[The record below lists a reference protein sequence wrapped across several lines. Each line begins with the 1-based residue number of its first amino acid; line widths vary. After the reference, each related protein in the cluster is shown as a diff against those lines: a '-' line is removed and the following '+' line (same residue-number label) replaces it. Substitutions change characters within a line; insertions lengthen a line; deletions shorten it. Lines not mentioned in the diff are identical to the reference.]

1 MIKLIG
7 AVGVVA
13 NYSWAGVLIGSGEP
27 AVYLTALL
35 NFAVGSFLLYQL
47 AVYR

>member
-1 MIKLIG
+1 MIKILG

-13 NYSWAGVLIGSGEP
+13 NYSWAGWLVGSGEST
-27 AVYLTALL
+27 VLGLALL